1 MSRADPVPE
10 AQHLRLEVERLRV
23 GAHELAEIRLLT
35 ELRTGQVPAAPDQ
48 LVHMDRL
55 LGGEGSA
62 VSTRLGLAPD
72 ASGTDIA
79 DAIAAVHGY
88 WRRIARS
95 PLTEPVLVRACDVL
109 LRTCEGL
116 AAAPTP

>member
-1 MSRADPVPE
+1 
-10 AQHLRLEVERLRV
+10 V

-48 LVHMDRL
+48 LAHMDRL

-62 VSTRLGLAPD
+62 VTTRLGLPAD

-79 DAIAAVHGY
+79 DAITALHGY
-88 WRRIARS
+88 WRRVARS
-95 PLTEPVLVRACDVL
+95 PLTEPVLVRAADVL

-116 AAAPTP
+116 SAASPRPGADR